1 MFPQA
6 CVIRKLRCRV
16 SRGHK
21 AKTPAARRLTSAR
34 LTRQG
39 CASKKGDL
47 LKRLLLIEDHAIFR
61 EGVALLLAE
70 LEPAPE
76 VLQAGD
82 CAEAETLLATQH
94 APDLILLDLELPGE
108 SGASG
113 LKRIRTAYPSV
124 PVVILSAHESAANVC
139 LALDHGAMGF
149 IPKSSSTGVMLAALN
164 LVKAGGIYLPPLV
177 LATAVTDETPSAAT
191 HPADIGLSPQQARV
205 LQLLVRGLSNKLI
218 SREMDVAPS
227 TVKSHVSAVFRVLR
241 VNSRTQAILVA
252 SQIKLVLEAE

>member
-1 MFPQA
+1 
-6 CVIRKLRCRV
+6 
-16 SRGHK
+16 
-21 AKTPAARRLTSAR
+21 
-34 LTRQG
+34 
-39 CASKKGDL
+39 
-47 LKRLLLIEDHAIFR
+47 
-61 EGVALLLAE
+61 
-70 LEPAPE
+70 
-76 VLQAGD
+76 
-82 CAEAETLLATQH
+82 
-94 APDLILLDLELPGE
+94 
-108 SGASG
+108 
-113 LKRIRTAYPSV
+113 
-124 PVVILSAHESAANVC
+124 
-139 LALDHGAMGF
+139 MGF

-252 SQIKLVLEAE
+252 SQIKLVLDAE